1 MSEAYVQVEELL
13 SEVKARVLSVPC
25 PQCGGL
31 QDEPV
36 KLSEDVK
43 CKYCGS
49 LYSVESCLNNTSTEA
64 LKSLVSN
71 VVDDALGKYDIV
83 AAVQLEKLTNLLQ
96 SYTDQAFEEAS
107 SFYNELGRLPLREE
121 LDKRL
126 EERTQQIL
134 EKIALF
140 SEKLLEGQETIS
152 VKVDEVTDR
161 VESVRISIKEI
172 KQLLESMEQT
182 YGGDWH
188 RFTPEGKATLT
199 YVDSKN
205 LRRELHLADFVIGR
219 SGRGWELEA
228 RYPDGRIQ
236 PLGLTDPTV
245 SRRHIEFTI
254 IEATPAVLD
263 LRSKNGTY
271 VNGRKIPGKIPIG
284 LHNGDE
290 IRLGLNTKFKIECQI
305 C

>member
-13 SEVKARVLSVPC
+13 GEVKARVLSVPC

-31 QDEPV
+31 QEKPV
-36 KLSEDVK
+36 KLGEDVK
-43 CKYCGS
+43 CKFCGS
-49 LYSVESCLNNTSTEA
+49 LYTVESCLNNTSTEA

-71 VVDDALGKYDIV
+71 VIDNALGKYDIV
-83 AAVQLEKLTNLLQ
+83 AGAQLEKLTNLLQ
-96 SYTDQAFEEAS
+96 SYTHQVFEETC
-107 SFYNELGRLPLREE
+107 SFYDELGRLPLREE
-121 LDKRL
+121 LDKKL
-126 EERTQQIL
+126 EEGTQQIL
-134 EKIALF
+134 KEIASLA
-140 SEKLLEGQETIS
+140 EELLEGQETIS

-161 VESVRISIKEI
+161 VKSVRISIAEI
-172 KQLLESMEQT
+172 RKLLERREQT
-182 YGGDWH
+182 YRTDWH
-188 RFTPEGKATLT
+188 RLTPEGKVTLT

-205 LRRELHLADFVIGR
+205 LGRELYLADFVIGR

-245 SRRHIEFTI
+245 SRKHIKITM
-254 IEATPAVLD
+254 IEGTTTVLD

-271 VNGRKIPGKIPIG
+271 INGRKISQNIPTR

-290 IRLGLNTKFKIECQI
+290 IRIGMNTRFWLKYQD
-305 C
+305 